1 MNQTNIG
8 MVVST
13 AWKGKSL
20 AWSHLSFL
28 FQIVYL
34 IVFVIPSSFSYYGGW
49 PSASEMPVRH
59 LTDEHRTL
67 LAEKCSEREDPP
79 MPDLPNMPL
88 LATAGGDSANN
99 ITPLPSH
106 DQSVADNQAELVV
119 GAFRSKGKKSSIT
132 PSPMPPKG
140 ASKKK
145 AEKIDPALAARHAKW
160 KAEAVKMGG
169 GTEVII
175 IKEKAK
181 KVIFDKLHDM
191 FAPANITQL

>member
-1 MNQTNIG
+1 
-8 MVVST
+8 MVSSFT
-13 AWKGKSL
+13 L
-20 AWSHLSFL
+20 ASNTLSHYIYYSF
-28 FQIVYL
+28 
-34 IVFVIPSSFSYYGGW
+34 SSFSYYGGW

-106 DQSVADNQAELVV
+106 EQSVANNQAELVV
-119 GAFRSKGKKSSIT
+119 GAFRPKGKKSSIT

-140 ASKKK
+140 ASKKV
-145 AEKIDPALAARHAKW
+145 DPRLVAQHAKW
-160 KAEAVKMGG
+160 QAEANKLGA
-169 GTEVII
+169 GTDVIYR
-175 IKEKAK
+175 KEKAK

>member
-1 MNQTNIG
+1 MF
-8 MVVST
+8 VV
-13 AWKGKSL
+13 
-20 AWSHLSFL
+20 
-28 FQIVYL
+28 
-34 IVFVIPSSFSYYGGW
+34 PSSFSYYGGW
-49 PSASEMPVRH
+49 PTASEMPVRH
-59 LTDEHRTL
+59 LTDEHRSL
-67 LAEKCSEREDPP
+67 LAEKCSGRDDPP

-106 DQSVADNQAELVV
+106 EQSVADNQAELVV

-140 ASKKK
+140 ASKQAAKK
-145 AEKIDPALAARHAKW
+145 APKLDPAQVAKVAKW
-160 KAEAVKMGG
+160 QADANKMGA
-169 GTEVII
+169 GTNVIVT
-175 IKEKAK
+175 KEKAK